1 MKYYK
6 KIGMSKEEWLKK
18 WRKELIHRAWNP
30 LKTLEHLN
38 NQDQEELFN
47 KGENNEQ
54 KKTMDENCESD

>member
-6 KIGMSKEEWLKK
+6 KIGMSKEEWIKK

-30 LKTLEHLN
+30 LKTREHVN
-38 NQDQEELFN
+38 NQEELFN

-54 KKTMDENCESD
+54 KKTMDEDCKSD

>member
-38 NQDQEELFN
+38 NQEELFN
-47 KGENNEQ
+47 EGENNES
-54 KKTMDENCESD
+54 KKTMDKDCESD